1 MSDKIIDLNLYRG
14 KVNSKD
20 KKSPRDLVLETSD
33 IVLRSLLEIT
43 QDTGYDITDDEF
55 IKDMQIIHLLFD
67 ATLNRLSGL
76 EDANTEIL
84 DNCKNR

>member
-20 KKSPRDLVLETSD
+20 KKSSKDLVLETSD
-33 IVLRSLLEIT
+33 IVLRSLLEIA
-43 QDTGYDITDDEF
+43 QGTGYDITDDEF

-76 EDANTEIL
+76 EDANIEIL